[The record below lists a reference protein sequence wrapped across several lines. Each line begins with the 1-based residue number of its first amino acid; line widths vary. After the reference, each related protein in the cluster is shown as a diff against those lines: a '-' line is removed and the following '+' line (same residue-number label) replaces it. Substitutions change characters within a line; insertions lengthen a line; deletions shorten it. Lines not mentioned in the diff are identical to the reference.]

1 MYSNLQSEVMLTYAY
16 PQQQAGSLF
25 GAWPF
30 HACAAN
36 DAGGYSLEVI
46 LATESL
52 TTIDAQ
58 QAI

>member
-1 MYSNLQSEVMLTYAY
+1 MLTYAY